1 MLYKLDI
8 SSKDYTKVNRVSLSL
23 FDWKEIDLQKLL
35 SSHIQDLISASE
47 LMTIFNE
54 RPLQEEPDILALDK
68 NGDLYIFELKRWSSN
83 QENLLQVLRY
93 GQLYGNSNY
102 DELNE
107 MFKKYYKTKGLA
119 AELYEIH
126 QQYFNLADSSRLH
139 KEEFNRKQHFLVVTN
154 GLDQKTVEA
163 IVYWKKNG
171 LNIDAI
177 VYWVFEINK
186 EYFIEFNMY
195 SPIEG
200 FLEYESNAYVL
211 NTNFANNVKH
221 TDDMLREHKAA
232 AYYPGWREK
241 IQKLQKGDTVF
252 LYKSGFGIVAY
263 GVASGKLEM
272 QDCDGYPTYE
282 YYMELNKFKKLQ
294 VPFSA
299 SEMKK
304 VANQGFNF
312 RQTMCSISEES
323 RNLLIK
329 EIKTKYL

>member
-1 MLYKLDI
+1 MLYKLDT
-8 SSKDYTKVNRVSLSL
+8 SAKDYAKVNRVSLSS
-23 FDWKEIDLQKLL
+23 FGWKEIDLQELL
-35 SSHIQDLISASE
+35 SSHIQDFISASE

-54 RPLQEEPDILALDK
+54 RPLQEEPDILALGK

-107 MFKKYYKTKGLA
+107 MFKKYSKTKGSA
-119 AELYEIH
+119 SELYEIH
-126 QQYFNLADSSRLH
+126 QQYFDLADSSRLS
-139 KEEFNRKQHFLVVTN
+139 KEEFNRKQRFLVVTN

-177 VYWVFEINK
+177 VYWVFEING

-195 SPIEG
+195 SPVEG
-200 FLEYESNAYVL
+200 FLEYESNAYIL
-211 NTNFANNVKH
+211 NTNFANNVQH
-221 TDDMLREHKAA
+221 TDDMIKEHKAA

-252 LYKSGFGIVAY
+252 LYKSGSGIIAY

-272 QDCDGYPTYE
+272 QDCDGNPNYE
-282 YYMELNKFKKLQ
+282 YYMKLDKFKKLQ
-294 VPFSA
+294 TPFSA
-299 SEMKK
+299 SEMKT
-304 VANQGFNF
+304 VTNQGFNF
-312 RQTMCSISEES
+312 RQTMFSISEEC
-323 RNLLIK
+323 RNLLTK
-329 EIKTKYL
+329 EIKKKYL

>member
-1 MLYKLDI
+1 MLYKLDTRA
-8 SSKDYTKVNRVSLSL
+8 KDYTKVNRVTLSSIG
-23 FDWKEIDLQKLL
+23 WKEIDLQLLL
-35 SSHIQDLISASE
+35 SNHIQDLISASE

-54 RPLQEEPDILALDK
+54 RPRQEEPDILALDK
-68 NGDLYIFELKRWSSN
+68 NGDLYIFELKRWSSH

-107 MFKKYYKTKGLA
+107 MFRKYRKNNGSETD
-119 AELYEIH
+119 LYEIH
-126 QQYFNLADSSRLH
+126 KQYFDLSDSSRLS

-177 VYWVFEINK
+177 VYWVFEIDG

-200 FLEYESNAYVL
+200 FLEYESNTYIL
-211 NTNFANNVKH
+211 NTNYSNNVQH
-221 TDDMLREHKAA
+221 TEDMLREHKAS
-232 AYYPGWREK
+232 AYYPGWQEK
-241 IQKLQKGDTVF
+241 IEKLQKGDTVF
-252 LYKSGFGIVAY
+252 LYKSGTGIIAFGIAT
-263 GVASGKLEM
+263 GKLEK
-272 QDCDGYPTYE
+272 QDCDGHPNYE
-282 YYMELNKFKKLQ
+282 SYMKLDKFKKLKK
-294 VPFSA
+294 PFSA
-299 SEMKK
+299 SEMKA

-312 RQTMCSISEES
+312 RQTMFTISEES
-323 RNLLIK
+323 RDLLIK
-329 EIKTKYL
+329 EIKEKYL